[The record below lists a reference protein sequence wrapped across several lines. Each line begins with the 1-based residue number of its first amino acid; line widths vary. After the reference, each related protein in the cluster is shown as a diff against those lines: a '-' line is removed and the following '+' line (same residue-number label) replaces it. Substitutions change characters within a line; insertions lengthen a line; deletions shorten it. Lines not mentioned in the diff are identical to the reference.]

1 MANGPGGLVPN
12 QGNPPAAKGT
22 GKNSKRHDLERPTT
36 PGLHGSDL
44 QKGDVKKLEE
54 GQRITKKK
62 TQAPANQ
69 VSEQPQQAPQKE
81 GAPVDVP
88 DPIEFLGGRSSGAAA
103 LDAEIT
109 PSQGYTAWLP
119 FVRQMAIGPGSSGLM
134 AGAYINQFRQIMNAP
149 SVTKNTV
156 IDLQNMDDALEAGLD
171 EGF

>member
-12 QGNPPAAKGT
+12 QGNPPAAKGE

-44 QKGDVKKLEE
+44 QKGDVQMLEQ
-54 GQRITKKK
+54 GQRVTKKQ

-69 VSEQPQQAPQKE
+69 VPGGQQKRQGSKT
-81 GAPVDVP
+81 GGPVIP
-88 DPIEFLGGRSSGAAA
+88 DAIDFLGGRSKGVQA
-103 LDAEIT
+103 LDGAVET
-109 PSQGYTAWLP
+109 GPGLTAWLP
-119 FVRQMAIGPGSSGLM
+119 FVRQMAIGPGSSGLL
-134 AGAYINQFRQIMNAP
+134 AGAYINQFRQIMGGT

-156 IDLQNMDDALEAGLD
+156 IDLQNMDDALEAALD